1 MKPIEVVCMGLSS
14 VDVSVRGHLKET
26 FFTQSCTQA
35 DSVSICVGGDAINQ
49 AQTLA
54 RLGHS
59 VAYMGSVGRDAAG
72 ECILSQAK
80 AAGVDVSRVRVLDDV
95 ASAICVTMIDDGD
108 DRHSVP
114 STAVSSNKAFCL
126 GTVDL
131 DAVRAAKVVSFGSL
145 FCFPK
150 LSDQDLAAIFAA
162 AKAGGALTCAD
173 MKLIEGAAMEQFGRA
188 LKQLDY
194 LFANEDEA
202 AAFSGRDVP
211 EDMADY
217 FLGLGVGHVI
227 VKLGSRGCL
236 IRGGGECRRV
246 PPFYVKP
253 VDTTGAGDNFAAG
266 FISALC
272 RGLPFAACARFAS
285 AAAAITVQSIGSSTG
300 VKSMEQVLSFI
311 ERYPGE
317 EGKKKTT

>member
-54 RLGHS
+54 RLGHRA
-59 VAYMGSVGRDAAG
+59 VYMGSVGRDAAG

-80 AAGVDVSRVRVLDDV
+80 AAGVDVSHVRVLDNT

-114 STAVSSNKAFCL
+114 STAASSNKAFCL
-126 GTVDL
+126 DTVDL

-145 FCFPK
+145 FCFPR
-150 LSDQDLAAIFAA
+150 LSDEDLTAIFAA
-162 AKAGGALTCAD
+162 AKDGGALTCAD
-173 MKLIEGAAMEQFGRA
+173 MKLIEGAAMEQFSQA
-188 LKQLDY
+188 LKKLDY

-202 AAFSGRDVP
+202 AAFSGQGTP

-217 FLGLGVGHVI
+217 FLSLGVGHVI
-227 VKLGSRGCL
+227 VKLGGRGCL
-236 IRGGGECRRV
+236 IKGGGECRRV

-272 RGLPFAACARFAS
+272 RDLPFAECARFAS
-285 AAAAITVQSIGSSTG
+285 ATAAITVQSIGSSTG
-300 VKSMEQVLSFI
+300 VKSMGQVLSFI
-311 ERYPGE
+311 ENYPSK
-317 EGKKKTT
+317 EGKKTT

>member
-72 ECILSQAK
+72 ECILTQAK
-80 AAGVDVSRVRVLDDV
+80 AAGVDMSRVRVLDDV

-114 STAVSSNKAFCL
+114 STAMSSNKAFCL

-150 LSDQDLAAIFAA
+150 LSDQDLEAIFAA

-194 LFANEDEA
+194 LFANKDEA

-227 VKLGSRGCL
+227 VKLGGRGCL
-236 IRGGGECRRV
+236 IKGGGECRRV

-285 AAAAITVQSIGSSTG
+285 ATAAITVQSIGSSTG
-300 VKSMEQVLSFI
+300 VKSIEQVLSFI
-311 ERYPGE
+311 EQYPGE
-317 EGKKKTT
+317 AGKKKTT